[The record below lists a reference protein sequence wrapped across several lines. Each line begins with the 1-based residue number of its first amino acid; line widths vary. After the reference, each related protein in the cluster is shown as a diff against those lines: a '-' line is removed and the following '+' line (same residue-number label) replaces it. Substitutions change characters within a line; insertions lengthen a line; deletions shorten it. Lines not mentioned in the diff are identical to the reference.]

1 MKVIK
6 IILMILA
13 VFLIAILIDT
23 VQAKIFNNRPIIRI
37 TKKYNGGNLY
47 QKDNGALVYT
57 YVFSDGTKKTVF
69 RWEKYAPPLD
79 LQKNNTNSVDTAS
92 KENNDKNEVDEIMEN
107 VTSIS
112 VSINGKK
119 YNATIENNETAKTFI
134 SMLPQEFNMKE
145 LNGNEKYVYMN
156 NLFPTN
162 SINPKHIEAGD
173 IMLYGNDCLVIFY
186 KSFDTSYSYTQIG
199 HIDNL
204 PNLGIDNINVKFE
217 KEN

>member
-1 MKVIK
+1 MKKFIK

-13 VFLIAILIDT
+13 VLIIAILIDT
-23 VQAKIFNNRPIIRI
+23 V
-37 TKKYNGGNLY
+37 
-47 QKDNGALVYT
+47 
-57 YVFSDGTKKTVF
+57 F
-69 RWEKYAPPLD
+69 RWKKYAPPAD
-79 LQKNNTNSVDTAS
+79 FQTNNNTNSVEVVS
-92 KENNDKNEVDEIMEN
+92 NENNDKNEVDEIMEN

-119 YNATIENNETAKTFI
+119 YNATIENNETAKAFI
-134 SMLPQEFNMKE
+134 SMLPQEFNMEE

-186 KSFDTSYSYTQIG
+186 KSFNTSYSYTKIG